1 MLSLSKES
9 QAFAATDPRRSHSLP
24 GAAGS
29 ARSPAPPR
37 PRPSETPPPDCQGRA
52 GPASGP
58 RVASSRARPCP
69 LLRTP
74 GSGPTRSTCASPGP
88 AVTPEQESAM
98 AAPAKAENLS
108 LVVHGPGDL
117 RLVKRESGGGGDPGR
132 HPPRPASPLC
142 LQRQSPLPS
151 SCHSQ
156 GRLLARTKHRWLP
169 RFTQIFAGYR
179 EVGGGVAV
187 SGPLFISRESFWSRA
202 PGS

>member
-1 MLSLSKES
+1 M
-9 QAFAATDPRRSHSLP
+9 QPRTPRRPLSLP
-24 GAAGS
+24 GAAGC
-29 ARSPAPPR
+29 ARDPAPPR

-58 RVASSRARPCP
+58 HVASSRARPCP

-74 GSGPTRSTCASPGP
+74 GGGPTRSTCTSPGP
-88 AVTPEQESAM
+88 ADTSEQESAM

-117 RLVKRESGGGGDPGR
+117 RLVKRESRGWEPR
-132 HPPRPASPLC
+132 PPPAPPRLT
-142 LQRQSPLPS
+142 PLPAAAVTTPKFLS
-151 SCHSQ
+151 LT
-156 GRLLARTKHRWLP
+156 GPAPLAAPVYPDLCWLP
-169 RFTQIFAGYR
+169 GG
-179 EVGGGVAV
+179 GGGVAV